1 MKELMKNITDKAPS
15 ISNFLVISDISR
27 GIEREH

>member
-1 MKELMKNITDKAPS
+1 MKELMKNITDKAP